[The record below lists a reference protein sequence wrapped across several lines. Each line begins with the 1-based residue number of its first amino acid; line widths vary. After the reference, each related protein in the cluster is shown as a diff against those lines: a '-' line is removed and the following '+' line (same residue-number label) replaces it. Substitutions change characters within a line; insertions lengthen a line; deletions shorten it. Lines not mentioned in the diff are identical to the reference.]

1 VGVLVASGA
10 LAATVAVGQAGASGR
25 PVTHRVHEVQAGET
39 VWGIAQDLVGPEGD
53 PRPVVDELIAAN
65 GLTGA
70 RILPGQHLTLP
81 SL

>member
-1 VGVLVASGA
+1 VASA
-10 LAATVAVGQAGASGR
+10 SLAATVVVGQAGASAR
-25 PVTHRVHEVQAGET
+25 PAANRVHQVQAGET
-39 VWGIAQDLVGPEGD
+39 LWGIARDLVGPQGD
-53 PRPVVDELIAAN
+53 PRPVVDELIAVN